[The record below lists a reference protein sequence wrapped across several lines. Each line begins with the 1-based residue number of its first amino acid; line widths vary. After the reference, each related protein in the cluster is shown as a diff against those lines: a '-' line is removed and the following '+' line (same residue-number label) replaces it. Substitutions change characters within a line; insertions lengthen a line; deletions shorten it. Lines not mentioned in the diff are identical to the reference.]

1 MKKISRIVVPLAL
14 FAAPLLA
21 AAQSAGG
28 VNLPL
33 VQRYAASVINLINGV
48 FVPVLFALAF
58 LMFIW
63 GVYKYFILGATEEA
77 AKGEGRQ
84 FVLWG
89 VIGFVV
95 ILSVWGIVN
104 VLIGTLGLTSNNV
117 PAFPTLGGSPAA
129 GASSS
134 GSALSNCLSTCKG
147 TCAQDNTT
155 VNGNVTCTP

>member
-1 MKKISRIVVPLAL
+1 MRRIPFLTVSSAVLATP
-14 FAAPLLA
+14 FLA

-28 VNLPL
+28 INLPL
-33 VQRYAASVINLINGV
+33 VQKYSADIINLINSV

-89 VIGFVV
+89 VVGFAV
-95 ILSVWGIVN
+95 ILSIWGIVN
-104 VLIGTLGLTSNNV
+104 VFISTLGLTSNNV
-117 PAFPTLGGSPAA
+117 PAFPTLGGTPTS

-134 GSALSNCLSTCKG
+134 GSELSNCLNTCTG
-147 TCAQDNTT
+147 TCTQDN
-155 VNGNVTCTP
+155 VTGQVSCSPK

>member
-1 MKKISRIVVPLAL
+1 MKKISRVIVPLAL
-14 FAAPLLA
+14 MALPSLA

-28 VNLPL
+28 INLSL

-63 GVYKYFILGATEEA
+63 GVYKYFILGATEES

-104 VLIGTLGLTSNNV
+104 IFIGTLGLTSNNV
-117 PAFPTLGGSPAA
+117 PAFPTLGGSPTA
-129 GASSS
+129 GTSSS
-134 GSALSNCLSTCKG
+134 GSALSNCLSTCSG
-147 TCAQDNTT
+147 TCSQDNLTGT
-155 VNGNVTCTP
+155 VTCTPK